1 MNRNMPA
8 AKVKPRMPRNGRL
21 VTKDLSQAS
30 STFRK
35 IGMILYLGA
44 GCLQS
49 LYSCEILTF
58 NE

>member
-8 AKVKPRMPRNGRL
+8 PKVKPRMPRNGRL

-35 IGMILYLGA
+35 IGMILYLG
-44 GCLQS
+44 GRLPPEPVFMRDPHLQ
-49 LYSCEILTF
+49 
-58 NE
+58 